1 MRESLK
7 WDYTLQQ
14 PTRLSINFRG
24 YAYNFIT
31 LEEATFMEQQMR
43 SIHMM
48 ADEFKESLLLQL
60 LLP

>member
-7 WDYTLQQ
+7 WDYTFQQ

-24 YAYNFIT
+24 YAYNFII
-31 LEEATFMEQQMR
+31 LEGAAFMELQIR

-48 ADEFKESLLLQL
+48 ADELKESLPL
-60 LLP
+60 